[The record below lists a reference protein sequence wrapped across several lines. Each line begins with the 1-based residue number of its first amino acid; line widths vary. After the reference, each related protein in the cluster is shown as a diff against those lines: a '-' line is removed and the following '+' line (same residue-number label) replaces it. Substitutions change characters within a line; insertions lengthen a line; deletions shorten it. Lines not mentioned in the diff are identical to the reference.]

1 MEQSACTSNQQSA
14 KNILTES
21 SLITEDED
29 TSVPV
34 SACYTEDKVCQIS
47 LSGSDEMEAGGET
60 SAPISN
66 TDTIDKALQIS
77 LGSDYD
83 SSPAIVSTKAKPPK
97 NKKGSSFQNRTRTWT
112 RTMAHSFLLLV
123 LQGAMYK

>member
-1 MEQSACTSNQQSA
+1 MEQSDCTSNQHSA
-14 KNILTES
+14 KNNLTES
-21 SLITEDED
+21 SLMTEDVD
-29 TSVPV
+29 TSVPI
-34 SACYTEDKVCQIS
+34 TECNTADKAFQIS
-47 LSGSDEMEAGGET
+47 FNGSEVEAEGET
-60 SAPISN
+60 SVPISN

-97 NKKGSSFQNRTRTWT
+97 NKKGSSFQNRTRT
-112 RTMAHSFLLLV
+112 MAHFFLLIV

>member
-34 SACYTEDKVCQIS
+34 SACHTEDKVCQIS

-77 LGSDYD
+77 LGSYD

-97 NKKGSSFQNRTRTWT
+97 NKKGSSFQNRTRT
-112 RTMAHSFLLLV
+112 MEHFFLLLV